1 MQTPTTSQSTPL
13 LIRLGVYTQG
23 RLTADTRTRELAPL
37 CKQRT
42 DDIRAARR
50 ARESA
55 QEGLIVTEAFADAAD
70 DGLDLTTRAFADAVY
85 NAAGRDR
92 GAMAWKRVFPGGVT
106 PFTQPR
112 LADQVEAAKGL
123 LRHLGTLGTD
133 PVVAEHKPRIE
144 AGLAD
149 LTAALAPVKKAA
161 ADLEA
166 ARTAEYLARSAFVA
180 TYVST
185 YGAVI
190 EKLGARRLAE
200 PFFRRFRAEPDAD
213 EPETPPPA

>member
-1 MQTPTTSQSTPL
+1 M

-23 RLTADTRTRELAPL
+23 RLTADGRTRELAPL

-42 DDIRAARR
+42 DDIRAALR
-50 ARESA
+50 ARETA
-55 QEGLIVTEAFADAAD
+55 HEGLIVAEAFADAAD

-85 NAAGRDR
+85 NACGRDR
-92 GAMAWKRVFPGGVT
+92 GT
-106 PFTQPR
+106 
-112 LADQVEAAKGL
+112 LAPEPAI
-123 LRHLGTLGTD
+123 
-133 PVVAEHKPRIE
+133 AEHKPRIE